1 MGLGAAKIEGSF
13 VNVQLVIDTNLV
25 ENLQI
30 SSLRYT

>member
-1 MGLGAAKIEGSF
+1 MGLGAAKIDGF